1 MKAFVLFITAVF
13 IAGLVNLFTP
23 KPIPHTETESA
34 TSICAISKD
43 DFDYVLQMKDV
54 GIIYRIGDQQEAFI
68 GTYEDGVAFDGENA
82 YQYTNNQKT
91 PISEFPFEQYD
102 AQAERILVIAQK
114 IISEKL
120 YSAYADDRK
129 DYADVY
135 YYFRISNEGL
145 ALFSEKEYEQGLISC
160 VYRDKSF
167 QTFHISLKE
176 TGDDRSKTWYTFGSI
191 DYKPVVFP

>member
-1 MKAFVLFITAVF
+1 MKAFALFITAVF
-13 IAGLVNLFTP
+13 IVGLVNLFTP
-23 KPIPHTETESA
+23 KPIPRTETES
-34 TSICAISKD
+34 TTNICSISKD
-43 DFDYVLQMKDV
+43 EFDYVLQMKDV
-54 GIIYRIGDQQEAFI
+54 GMIYRIEDRREAFI